1 MRVLFFFFLGFTFW
15 GASLLAQ
22 QTPSFTLDI
31 QGHQTWTVRL
41 GFGDPELLR
50 REGIAPGQPLLD
62 QHLIAKVE
70 GTVYRIITVSGNFDS
85 KLGPVFQD
93 FKVTLDGERWKGVLG
108 KFSLEGGGLA
118 RSRSLMGV
126 RLSYLGDGFTIE
138 GLASRAQG
146 IPEVKVFKGT
156 TERRE
161 LSFFLNDPQAPW
173 RPAPYA
179 KSLHGLLFWRLRKP
193 YIPEFSAVSLV
204 LEPMDAFLSVLDDY
218 GLGYL
223 REEFPEGFT
232 EGLKEGQGF
241 LVLDDGGDVLLLKA
255 DPKGILRQA
264 IRDAIEAYNGK
275 HHLSGEGAMRYPFA
289 EGSELEERF
298 LRELL
303 GLASVRVD
311 EDGYLLSAAGK
322 DRYLLLAKEVVPESL
337 SLLVRAPGE
346 TDFHGLPQGF
356 SYHLF
361 PDQGILRLDF
371 PDDFFRD
378 DAALKV
384 SFATPR
390 GTRVF
395 TLGAAVVPG
404 SERVYRNGKRLTRG
418 VDYSID
424 YQVPGILTLFKGL
437 SEQETL
443 RVEFERARGELGGAA
458 PYQRDIL
465 GLSLILPSGARL
477 RLLRAADEG
486 RPSPSTAVM
495 PNTHTVGGL
504 ELSGEEGGWD
514 YRVVLGASENVYPPG
529 DNRRIPAR
537 NRIEAIAPAE
547 APDGVYVVFGHR
559 NGITVYHDGAFAS
572 YIQELG
578 GRSVNALLYLPDEQV
593 LLCGTN
599 GGLTVVDLSL
609 ASPFDWVSSYRT
621 LRKGERGEEGIPG
634 QGVLALAAG
643 EDAVL
648 LATETNLAFV
658 PLGKLLEPK
667 EWKVV
672 PLPEGT
678 KPTSLAWIR
687 GEVYL
692 GTDQGLF
699 RLQGKDWEP
708 VIGSPWSVR
717 DLLFDPSSGVLYI
730 ATPEGVRLLDP
741 IGGRGLG
748 WIGYG
753 TDVNSLALWEGKLLY
768 GTAEGLFQAGEGKPL
783 LEGMITALGT
793 AGGSLWV
800 GSEADADYRLSLW
813 VIPSGGGVQEFPQET
828 THIPGEDTSHYRD
841 IPPAGHTARGVIAT
855 VHLSRKLPFGEAYI
869 DLDTV
874 WPGFQGIGMFGKAD
888 VHGVGMGL
896 SFQGEDIQGELGGN
910 FWVRR
915 LFTSPEE
922 ELQGRLSLRW
932 SPGPILELSL
942 TPDYRFLREGAQF
955 LLPYSLGSTW
965 DLGGGRLSL
974 GVNGQGAW
982 RGRWEIQ
989 GSLRGNL
996 QFSPFENWRVELS
1009 LGQPFSLP
1017 PRLGRGSLAFSL
1029 RGTGKLPGGTP
1040 WSLTWKEDLRTTGP
1054 HPSGSRN
1061 IVLDLSFPSLSWGR
1075 VQLASSLRPTWK
1087 DDGRQWSL
1095 RLGANLRFRR
1105 GDLSVNLSPSFLLGQ
1120 HRPSGT
1126 WRQGL
1131 GLELWLRPPALHWG
1145 RLELRA
1151 SVSWERLYNE
1161 LYGER
1166 VSLGGNLKLS
1176 LDLGKD
1182 GRMSLS
1188 WRKEGLDLDGSL
1200 HLPGLWGAPDLSLK
1214 ASLRGGKLKG
1224 SVALDLS
1231 RSLGG
1236 GWGVTLGGGYL
1247 FSLDGGWRQAGY
1259 IQLNADVS
1267 F

>member
-1 MRVLFFFFLGFTFW
+1 MRFLFFFLGFVVL
-15 GASLLAQ
+15 GATLLAQ

-41 GFGDPELLR
+41 GFGNPELLR
-50 REGIAPGQPLLD
+50 QEGITPGQPLLD
-62 QHLIAKVE
+62 QHLTAKVE
-70 GTVYRIITVSGNFDS
+70 GTVYRIVTVSGNFDS

-126 RLSYLGDGFTIE
+126 RLSYLGDGFTVE

-146 IPEVKVFKGT
+146 IPDVKVFKGT
-156 TERRE
+156 TELKER
-161 LSFFLNDPQAPW
+161 SFFLNDPQAPW
-173 RPAPYA
+173 RPASYA
-179 KSLHGLLFWRLRKP
+179 TSLHGLLFWKLREP
-193 YIPEFSAVSLV
+193 YIPGFSAVSFV
-204 LEPMDAFLSVLDDY
+204 LGPMDAFFSILDDY

-223 REEFPEGFT
+223 REEFPEGFA
-232 EGLKEGQGF
+232 EELKEGQGF

-264 IRDAIEAYNGK
+264 IRDAIEAYNGE
-275 HHLSGEGAMRYPFA
+275 HHLSGEEAKRYPFA

-298 LRELL
+298 LGELL
-303 GLASVRVD
+303 GLASMRVD
-311 EDGYLLSAAGK
+311 EDDYPLSAAGK

-337 SLLVRAPGE
+337 SLLVRGPGE

-477 RLLRAADEG
+477 RLLQAADEG
-486 RPSPSTAVM
+486 RPSPTTAVM

-504 ELSGEEGGWD
+504 ELSGKEGEWD

-537 NRIEAIAPAE
+537 NRIEAIAPVE

-559 NGITVYHDGAFAS
+559 NGITVYHGGAFAS
-572 YIQELG
+572 YTRELG
-578 GRSVNALLYLPDEQV
+578 GRKVNALLYLPDEQV

-621 LRKGERGEEGIPG
+621 LRKGERGEEGLPG
-634 QGVLALAAG
+634 QGVLVLAVG
-643 EDAVL
+643 GDTVL
-648 LATETNLAFV
+648 LATEANLAFV
-658 PLGKLLEPK
+658 PPGRLLEPK
-667 EWKVV
+667 EWRVV
-672 PLPEGT
+672 SLPEGIE
-678 KPTSLAWIR
+678 PTSLAWIN
-687 GEVYL
+687 GAVYL

-699 RLQGKDWEP
+699 RLQGEDWDP
-708 VIGSPWSVR
+708 VVGFPWPVR

-741 IGGRGLG
+741 VGGRGLG

-753 TDVNSLALWEGKLLY
+753 TDVHSLALWKGELLY
-768 GTAEGLFQAGEGKPL
+768 GTAGGLFRAREGEAL
-783 LEGMITALGT
+783 LEGMITALGA

-800 GSEADADYRLSLW
+800 GSEADVDYRLSLW
-813 VIPSGGGVQEFPQET
+813 RVSPAGEIEEFPQET
-828 THIPGEDTSHYRD
+828 THIPGEDTSCYSD
-841 IPPAGHTARGVIAT
+841 IPPTGHTARGVSAK
-855 VHLSRKLPFGEAYI
+855 VHLSRALPFGEVYL

-888 VHGVGMGL
+888 VHGIGMGL
-896 SFQGEDIQGELGGN
+896 SFQGEGIQGELGGN
-910 FWVRR
+910 FWVRK

-922 ELQGRLSLRW
+922 ELRGRLSLRW
-932 SPGPILELSL
+932 SPGPTLELSL
-942 TPDYRFLREGAQF
+942 TPGYRLLKEGRQF

-1017 PRLGRGSLAFSL
+1017 VRLGRGNISASL
-1029 RGTGKLPGGTP
+1029 RGTGKLPGGRSWT
-1040 WSLTWKEDLRTTGP
+1040 LNWKEDIRITGSQ
-1054 HPSGSRN
+1054 PSGSRD
-1061 IVLDLSFPSLSWGR
+1061 ISLDLSFPSFSWGGM
-1075 VQLASSLRPTWK
+1075 QLASSLRPTWK
-1087 DDGRQWSL
+1087 DDGREWDL
-1095 RLGANLRFRR
+1095 GLGANIRFKR
-1105 GDLSVNLSPSFLLGQ
+1105 GDLSVSLSPSFLLGQ

-1131 GLELWLRPPALHWG
+1131 SLKLWLRPPVLPWG
-1145 RLELRA
+1145 KLELQGGL
-1151 SVSWERLYNE
+1151 SWERLYNE
-1161 LYGER
+1161 RYGER
-1166 VSLGGNLKLS
+1166 ISLGGDLRLS
-1176 LDLGKD
+1176 LDLGKE

-1188 WRKEGLDLDGSL
+1188 WRKEGLDLNGSL
-1200 HLPGLWGAPDLSLK
+1200 RFPELWGAPDLSLK